1 LRPVVICFVWGGV
14 LGVVVAGILEFD
26 VARRLGV
33 LYFHLRQTDH
43 KRLVNVLY
51 HYINATS
58 QDQQG
63 SWRLLKSAT

>member
-58 QDQQG
+58 QGQQG